1 MKGDSRWSV
10 HAESELSIT
19 STEPLCY
26 CLGFWVAGNGLNRK
40 YERGSG
46 FSQVYHCMFYNY
58 KLYETEMMF
67 VVQGCLGPPRDL
79 RELCT
84 IGLVELTCCY
94 FWGVTWCEVMKTVL
108 VDECWL
114 MTTST
119 DWWIYARGGIWEFVI
134 FLVQRF
140 KARDY
145 WISFS

>member
-1 MKGDSRWSV
+1 
-10 HAESELSIT
+10 
-19 STEPLCY
+19 
-26 CLGFWVAGNGLNRK
+26 
-40 YERGSG
+40 
-46 FSQVYHCMFYNY
+46 MFYNY

-119 DWWIYARGGIWEFVI
+119 DWWIYARGRV
-134 FLVQRF
+134 
-140 KARDY
+140 
-145 WISFS
+145 